1 MATSAVHSARKGVE
15 RASEEASDTKG
26 FEALESARAL
36 VGSSF
41 PALCARVVTS
51 VTALAEGYDIGCI
64 SGVAVLLRED
74 LKLTSKQVGVLVGI
88 MNYAVMCGAPLG
100 GMMADAW
107 GRKKALAAT
116 YVLLIVGA
124 LIMAAAQSF
133 MHVLLGRVVM
143 GVGVGAGLSV
153 VTSYIT
159 EVSPKRY
166 RGIFVGLEDFFLVI
180 GISCGY
186 VLNYALDV
194 PGYGWRYMVGIGAV
208 APMGALL
215 MLLLPQLLESP
226 RWTMLR
232 GQREQAEEDLRL
244 LVGDD
249 EARKMLQEWGRP
261 APLCTWAEVLSPKG
275 TWRRQSLRVAVFI
288 MALSLICG
296 IGTTTVYMGTIFATD
311 VNLHEAAKM
320 TSIVGGLRIV
330 VQTVSS
336 FVLVDLWGRRPLML
350 VTLAGATLALG
361 ATAFAYWAQAAM
373 MPYKFL
379 PFLAFNL
386 VYSFGLGP
394 VSFIYPAEIM
404 PSDLRSKGVSLG
416 TMVGRGLCGTI
427 NIMFPMAMDA
437 IGLAGIFACFAA
449 VNSVGLAFVF
459 LCAPESKGHSLEE
472 MHALFPSGEEQQE
485 DGDKHNA

>member
-1 MATSAVHSARKGVE
+1 VKRS
-15 RASEEASDTKG
+15 SEEASDAKG
-26 FEALESARAL
+26 YEALECARAL
-36 VGSSF
+36 VGRSF
-41 PALCARVVTS
+41 PALFARVVTS
-51 VTALAEGYDIGCI
+51 VTALAEGYSLGCI

-74 LKLTSKQVGVLVGI
+74 LKFTSKQVGVLLGI

-100 GMMADAW
+100 GWMADAL
-107 GRKKALAAT
+107 GRKKALALT
-116 YVLLIVGA
+116 YVMLIVGA
-124 LIMAAAQSF
+124 LTMVTAQNF
-133 MHVLLGRVVM
+133 MHAFLGCVVTGM
-143 GVGVGAGLSV
+143 GVGVGLSV

-166 RGIFVGLEDFFLVI
+166 RGTLVGLQEFFFII
-180 GISCGY
+180 GIACGY
-186 VLNYALDV
+186 VLNYALDI
-194 PGYGWRYMVGIGAV
+194 PGYGWRYMVGIGAIT
-208 APMGALL
+208 PMGAML
-215 MLLLPQLLESP
+215 MLLLPHFLESP

-232 GQREQAEEDLRL
+232 GQLAQAEADLRL
-244 LVGDD
+244 LVGHD
-249 EARKMLQEWGRP
+249 EAREMLQEWGRP
-261 APLCTWAEVLSPKG
+261 VPLCTWAEVLSPKG

-288 MALSLICG
+288 MALSLTGG

-320 TSIVGGLRIV
+320 ASIVGGLRIV

-361 ATAFAYWAQAAM
+361 ATAIAYWAQAAM

-386 VYSFGLGP
+386 VHSFGLAP
-394 VSFIYPAEIM
+394 VAWIYPAEIM

-416 TMVGRGLCGTI
+416 TMVARGLSGTI
-427 NIMFPMAMDA
+427 NIMFPVAMDA